1 MRPGDG
7 KEGGGKGVSEGQW
20 TAGLDFGLQDGC
32 ADLGRDPGRVPC
44 RVKGQHHCPSRQLPL
59 YTVQTAPAAVQGEA

>member
-20 TAGLDFGLQDGC
+20 TAGLDFGLQGGC
-32 ADLGRDPGRVPC
+32 ADLGRDRSREAV
-44 RVKGQHHCPSRQLPL
+44 VK
-59 YTVQTAPAAVQGEA
+59 